1 MRLDTADFR
10 SSQSDQRKSEYE
22 ETRQSLLTPTRRAAL
37 AALEREFNE
46 FLKAARASGM
56 T

>member
-1 MRLDTADFR
+1 MRLDMVDYR
-10 SSQSDQRKSEYE
+10 SSQPDERKSENE
-22 ETRQSLLTPTRRAAL
+22 VTRQSLLTPARRAAL

>member
-1 MRLDTADFR
+1 MRFDTVDYR
-10 SSQSDQRKSEYE
+10 VSQSDERKSERE
-22 ETRQSLLTPTRRAAL
+22 EIRQSLMTPTRRVAL